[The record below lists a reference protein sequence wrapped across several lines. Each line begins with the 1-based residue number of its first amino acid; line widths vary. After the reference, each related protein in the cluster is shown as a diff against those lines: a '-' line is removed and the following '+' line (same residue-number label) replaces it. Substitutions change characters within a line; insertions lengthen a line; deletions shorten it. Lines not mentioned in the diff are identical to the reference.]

1 MRFFRA
7 VLVGT
12 MLVLVFAA
20 FEGTTVA
27 AASADTFT
35 GAWTATDTDG
45 STLTVQIS
53 APNPSGLVE

>member
-1 MRFFRA
+1 
-7 VLVGT
+7 